1 MVLPS
6 LEIAQTHLC
15 VKKMRIGIRLVLNPL
30 ADNANEGKRGPP
42 PKMGLNI
49 SLVIF
54 KDMNVLDS

>member
-42 PKMGLNI
+42 PKNGAEYFPGYI
-49 SLVIF
+49 
-54 KDMNVLDS
+54 